1 MVRTHFARPLLFA
14 TLFLAAFA
22 VTSATAKDA
31 RFFVM
36 ARHTPEECLKTLDD
50 VSAKSSKL
58 LATFDWGCKAGD
70 HTGYAVLEAKDEA
83 AVKAMLPA
91 DMKDVKIVKLNKFT
105 QKQIKAFHENH

>member
-1 MVRTHFARPLLFA
+1 MVRIQFTRPLLFA
-14 TLFLAAFA
+14 TLFLVAFA
-22 VTSATAKDA
+22 VTSGMAKNT

-58 LATFDWGCKAGD
+58 LATFDWGCMAGD
-70 HTGYAVLEAKDEA
+70 HTGYAILEAKDEA
-83 AVKAMLPA
+83 GVKAMLPA

-105 QKQIKAFHENH
+105 EQQIKAFHEKH